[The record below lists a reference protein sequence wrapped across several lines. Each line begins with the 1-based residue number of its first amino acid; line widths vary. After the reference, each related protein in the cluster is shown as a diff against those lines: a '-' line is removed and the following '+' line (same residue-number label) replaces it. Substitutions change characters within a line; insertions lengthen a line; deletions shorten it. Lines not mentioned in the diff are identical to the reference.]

1 MKRVSN
7 RKKGRSYSGS
17 TLRIAERILMGI
29 PRPEK
34 KNKKLNIPDYG
45 NTSK

>member
-1 MKRVSN
+1 MKRVRN

-17 TLRIAERILMGI
+17 TLRIAERILLGR

-34 KNKKLNIPDYG
+34 KNNKLNTKDYG
-45 NTSK
+45 DTSK

>member
-1 MKRVSN
+1 MKKVSN

-17 TLRIAERILMGI
+17 TLRIAERILLGR

-34 KNKKLNIPDYG
+34 KNKKINTTDYG
-45 NTSK
+45 DT